1 MRGTIR
7 AAVVVDDRR
16 QPDRGVGDCAAPA
29 EDGQVTAA
37 VVGDP
42 STGEISPPTLESD
55 SIVGGAAPP
64 CTTTS
69 CSLLA
74 VPRQSARAG
83 RET

>member
-7 AAVVVDDRR
+7 AAVVVEDRR

-55 SIVGGAAPP
+55 SIVGGAAPALHHD
-64 CTTTS
+64 
-69 CSLLA
+69 LLLI
-74 VPRQSARAG
+74 ARGPSTVAACG
-83 RET
+83 S